1 VIQVLIRYT
10 TLLVLTL
17 LVLAIMSFSLAY
29 LFPGDPLS
37 NLTGLV
43 PQNDIQRAALEKQF
57 MLDSSY
63 PVQFFHYLG
72 NLLTGNWGYSFT
84 SGLPL
89 REEVGIAMPATIEL
103 ATYAMLM
110 ALFIGIPL
118 GYYAGV
124 RCYSTS
130 DHLINSAS
138 ITTYS
143 FPVFWFALLLIL
155 IFSLQLDAAP
165 LSGRINLLYDIEP
178 TTGFILLDII
188 LSDVENKSLAFKD
201 ALSHLALPTFAIG
214 AITTA
219 SMIRITRRS
228 VIDVKHR
235 PYIAAAVSR
244 GLSSWQIFFRHV
256 LRNALLPILPL
267 MAIQI
272 TTLITNAMIVETLF
286 SWPGIGNWLIQAIYQ
301 RDYPALR
308 IGMMAVSTLVITLT
322 ILVDLF
328 NRLIDPSR
336 EKYER
341 ATV

>member
-1 VIQVLIRYT
+1 MIHILVRYS
-10 TLLVLTL
+10 TLFILTL
-17 LVLAIMSFSLAY
+17 LVLAIISFSLAY
-29 LFPGDPLS
+29 LFPGDTLE

-43 PQNDIQRAALEKQF
+43 PQNDVQRHALEQQF
-57 MLDSSY
+57 KLDQSY
-63 PVQFFHYLG
+63 ISQFFYYVG
-72 NLLTGNWGYSFT
+72 NLLTGDWGYSFT

-89 REEVGIAMPATIEL
+89 RDEVGIALPATIEL
-103 ATYAMLM
+103 ATYAMFM
-110 ALFIGIPL
+110 ALFLGVPL
-118 GYYAGV
+118 GYYAGA
-124 RCYSTS
+124 RCYSTT
-130 DHLINSAS
+130 DNIVNSVS

-155 IFSLQLDAAP
+155 VFSLSLDVAP
-165 LSGRINLLYDIEP
+165 LSGRISLLYDIEP
-178 TTGFILLDII
+178 TTGFILIDIL
-188 LSDVENKSLAFKD
+188 LSDIADKSLAFKD
-201 ALSHLALPTFAIG
+201 AISHMALPTLAIG
-214 AITTA
+214 AIATA
-219 SMIRITRRS
+219 SMVRITRRS

-308 IGMMAVSTLVITLT
+308 IGMLAVSTLVITLT
-322 ILVDLF
+322 ILIDLF
-328 NRLIDPSR
+328 NRMIDPSR

>member
-1 VIQVLIRYT
+1 MIQILIRYT
-10 TLLVLTL
+10 TLLILTL
-17 LVLAIMSFSLAY
+17 LVLAVMSFSLAY
-29 LFPGDPLS
+29 LFPGDTLE

-43 PQNDIQRAALEKQF
+43 PQNDIQRQALEKQF
-57 MLDSSY
+57 MLDRAY
-63 PVQFFHYLG
+63 PVQFFHYSG
-72 NLLTGNWGYSFT
+72 NLLTGEWGYSFT

-89 REEVGIAMPATIEL
+89 RQEVGIALPATIEL

-110 ALFIGIPL
+110 ALFVGIPL
-118 GYYAGV
+118 GYYAGI
-124 RCYSTS
+124 RCYSTT

-165 LSGRINLLYDIEP
+165 LSGRISLLYNIEP
-178 TTGFILLDII
+178 TTGFILLDIL
-188 LSDVENKSLAFKD
+188 LSDIENKSLAFKD
-201 ALSHLALPTFAIG
+201 ALSHLGLPTFAIG

-219 SMIRITRRS
+219 SMVRITRRS

-328 NRLIDPSR
+328 NRVIDPSR

>member
-1 VIQVLIRYT
+1 MIQVLIRYT

-89 REEVGIAMPATIEL
+89 QEEVGIAMPATIEL

-165 LSGRINLLYDIEP
+165 LSGRISLLYDIEP

>member
-1 VIQVLIRYT
+1 VIQILTRYC
-10 TLLVLTL
+10 TLLVITL
-17 LVLAIMSFSLAY
+17 LVLAVMSFSLAY
-29 LFPGDPLS
+29 LFPGDTLE

-43 PQNDIQRAALEKQF
+43 PENEAQREALERQF
-57 MLDSSY
+57 KLDSS
-63 PVQFFHYLG
+63 VVLQFFYYLG
-72 NLLTGNWGYSFT
+72 NLLVGDWGYSFT

-89 REEVGIAMPATIEL
+89 LEEVGIALPATIEL

-110 ALFIGIPL
+110 ALFVGIPL
-118 GYYAGV
+118 GYYAGI
-124 RCYSTS
+124 RCYSTT
-130 DHLINSAS
+130 DHILNSAS
-138 ITTYS
+138 MTTYS

-155 IFSLQLDAAP
+155 VFSLQLDVAP
-165 LSGRINLLYDIEP
+165 LSGRISLLYDVP
-178 TTGFILLDII
+178 RVTGFILVDVL
-188 LSDVENKSLAFKD
+188 LSDLENKSLAFKD
-201 ALSHLALPTFAIG
+201 ALSHIALPTFAIG

-235 PYIAAAVSR
+235 PYIAAAASR
-244 GLSSWQIFFRHV
+244 GLSSWQIFTRHI

-328 NRLIDPSR
+328 NRIIDPSR
-336 EKYER
+336 EKYEH
-341 ATV
+341 AAV

>member
-1 VIQVLIRYT
+1 VIQILTRYC
-10 TLLVLTL
+10 TLLTITL
-17 LVLAIMSFSLAY
+17 LVLAVMSFSLAY
-29 LFPGDPLS
+29 LFPGDTLE

-43 PQNDIQRAALEKQF
+43 PQNDVQREALERQF
-57 MLDSSY
+57 KLDSSVV
-63 PVQFFHYLG
+63 VQFFYYLG
-72 NLLTGNWGYSFT
+72 NLLVGDWGYSFT

-89 REEVGIAMPATIEL
+89 AEEVSIAMPATIEL

-110 ALFIGIPL
+110 ALFVGVPL
-118 GYYAGV
+118 GYYAGI
-124 RCYSTS
+124 RSYSTT
-130 DHLINSAS
+130 DHLLNGAS
-138 ITTYS
+138 MTTYS
-143 FPVFWFALLLIL
+143 FPVFWLALLLIL
-155 IFSLQLDAAP
+155 VFSLQFDAAP
-165 LSGRINLLYDIEP
+165 LSGRISLLYDVP
-178 TTGFILLDII
+178 RVTGFILVDVL
-188 LSDVENKSLAFKD
+188 LSDLENKSLAFKD
-201 ALSHLALPTFAIG
+201 ALSHIALPTLAIG

-228 VIDVKHR
+228 VIDVKHKA
-235 PYIAAAVSR
+235 YIAAAVSR
-244 GLSSWQIFFRHV
+244 GLSSWQIFTRHV

-336 EKYER
+336 EKYEH
-341 ATV
+341 AAV

>member
-1 VIQVLIRYT
+1 MIQILIRYC
-10 TLLVLTL
+10 TLLLLTL
-17 LVLAIMSFSLAY
+17 LVLAVMSFSLAY
-29 LFPGDPLS
+29 LFPGDTLE
-37 NLTGLV
+37 NLTGIV
-43 PQNDIQRAALEKQF
+43 PQNEIQREALERQF
-57 MLDSSY
+57 KLDRAY
-63 PVQFFHYLG
+63 VVQFVYYVN
-72 NLLTGNWGYSFT
+72 NLLTGEWGYSFT
-84 SGLPL
+84 SGLSL

-118 GYYAGV
+118 GYYAGI

-130 DHLINSAS
+130 DHIINSAS

-155 IFSLQLDAAP
+155 VFSIQLDSAP
-165 LSGRINLLYDIEP
+165 LSGRISLLYDIEP
-178 TTGFILLDII
+178 VTGFVLIDILL
-188 LSDVENKSLAFKD
+188 SDLNNKSLAFKD

>member
-1 VIQVLIRYT
+1 MIQILIRYT
-10 TLLVLTL
+10 TLLILTL
-17 LVLAIMSFSLAY
+17 LVLAVMSFSLAY
-29 LFPGDPLS
+29 LFPGDTLE

-43 PQNDIQRAALEKQF
+43 PQNDIQRQALEKQF
-57 MLDSSY
+57 MLDRAY

-72 NLLTGNWGYSFT
+72 NLLTGEWGYSFT

-89 REEVGIAMPATIEL
+89 RQEVGIALPATIEL

-118 GYYAGV
+118 GYYAGI
-124 RCYSTS
+124 RCYSTT

-165 LSGRINLLYDIEP
+165 LSGRISLLYNIEP
-178 TTGFILLDII
+178 TTGFILIDIL
-188 LSDVENKSLAFKD
+188 LSDIENKSLAFKD
-201 ALSHLALPTFAIG
+201 ALSHLGLPTFAIG

-219 SMIRITRRS
+219 SMVRITRRS

-328 NRLIDPSR
+328 NRVIDPSR

>member
-1 VIQVLIRYT
+1 MTQILVRYCTLLIL
-10 TLLVLTL
+10 TLLVLT
-17 LVLAIMSFSLAY
+17 IMSFSLAY
-29 LFPGDPLS
+29 LFPGDVLE

-43 PQNDIQRAALEKQF
+43 PQNEIQRAALEKQF
-57 MLDSSY
+57 KLDQSY
-63 PVQFFHYLG
+63 VHQFFYYVS
-72 NLLTGNWGYSFT
+72 NLLTGDWGYSFT

-89 REEVGIAMPATIEL
+89 RDEVGIAMPATIEL

-110 ALFIGIPL
+110 ALFVGIPM
-118 GYYAGV
+118 GYYAGI

-130 DHLINSAS
+130 DYLINSAS
-138 ITTYS
+138 ITIYS

-155 IFSLQLDAAP
+155 IFSLQLDVAP
-165 LSGRINLLYDIEP
+165 LSGRISLLYNIEP
-178 TTGFILLDII
+178 VSGFILLDILLADI
-188 LSDVENKSLAFKD
+188 ENKPLALKD
-201 ALSHLALPTFAIG
+201 AISHLALPTFAIG
-214 AITTA
+214 AIATA
-219 SMIRITRRS
+219 SMARITRRS
-228 VIDVKHR
+228 VIDVRHR
-235 PYIAAAVSR
+235 PYIAAAISR
-244 GLSSWQIFFRHV
+244 GLSSWQIFFRHI

-308 IGMMAVSTLVITLT
+308 IGMMAVSTVVITLT

-328 NRLIDPSR
+328 NRVIDPSR

>member
-1 VIQVLIRYT
+1 MIQIITRYC
-10 TLLVLTL
+10 TLLTITL
-17 LVLAIMSFSLAY
+17 LVLAVMSFSLAY
-29 LFPGDPLS
+29 LFPGDTLE

-43 PQNDIQRAALEKQF
+43 PQNDVQREALERQF
-57 MLDSSY
+57 KLDSSVV
-63 PVQFFHYLG
+63 VQFFYYLG
-72 NLLTGNWGYSFT
+72 NLLVGDWGYSFT

-89 REEVGIAMPATIEL
+89 AEEVSIAMPATIEL

-110 ALFIGIPL
+110 ALFVGVPL
-118 GYYAGV
+118 GYYAGI
-124 RCYSTS
+124 RCYSTT
-130 DHLINSAS
+130 DHLLNGAS
-138 ITTYS
+138 MTTYS
-143 FPVFWFALLLIL
+143 FPVFWLALLLIL
-155 IFSLQLDAAP
+155 VFSLQFDAAP
-165 LSGRINLLYDIEP
+165 LSGRISLLYDVP
-178 TTGFILLDII
+178 RVTGFILVDVL
-188 LSDVENKSLAFKD
+188 LSDLENKSLAFKD
-201 ALSHLALPTFAIG
+201 ALSHIALPTLAIG

-228 VIDVKHR
+228 VIDVKHKA
-235 PYIAAAVSR
+235 YIAAAVSR
-244 GLSSWQIFFRHV
+244 GLSSWQIFTRHV
-256 LRNALLPILPL
+256 LRNSLLPILPL

-336 EKYER
+336 EKYEH
-341 ATV
+341 AAV

>member
-1 VIQVLIRYT
+1 
-10 TLLVLTL
+10 
-17 LVLAIMSFSLAY
+17 MSFSLAY
-29 LFPGDPLS
+29 LFPGDPLE
-37 NLTGLV
+37 NLTGLI
-43 PQNDIQRAALEKQF
+43 PQNEMQREALTRQF
-57 MLDSSY
+57 KLDSPY
-63 PVQFFHYLG
+63 LIQFFHYVE
-72 NLLTGNWGYSFT
+72 NLFAGNWGYSFT

-89 REEVGIAMPATIEL
+89 REEVGIALPATIEL

-110 ALFIGIPL
+110 ALFIGVPL
-118 GYYAGV
+118 GYYAGI

-130 DHLINSAS
+130 DHVINTTS

-155 IFSLQLDAAP
+155 VFSLQLDSAP
-165 LSGRINLLYDIEP
+165 LSGRISLLYDIEP
-178 TTGFILLDII
+178 ITGFIIVDIL
-188 LSDVENKSLAFKD
+188 LSDLANKPLALKD
-201 ALSHLALPTFAIG
+201 AISHLALPTFAIG
-214 AITTA
+214 AIATA
-219 SMIRITRRS
+219 SMVRITRRS

-244 GLSSWQIFFRHV
+244 GLSSWQIFFRHI

-308 IGMMAVSTLVITLT
+308 VGMMAVSTVVITLT